1 MADLFELSDGT
12 IINLS
17 NVTWIK
23 PIIAGRYLAYFIG
36 CEDNDDKELCLVE
49 EDYNRINELMKK
61 REKSDRY

>member
-23 PIIAGRYLAYFIG
+23 PMITGGYLAYFIG
-36 CEDNDDKELCLVE
+36 CEDNEDKELWLKE